1 LRVSGRKIC
10 EIELVVESLQLG
22 EFKYEQIV
30 PEVARFTK
38 EVVRRFVD
46 NGSTS
51 IRNLARVL
59 CGGPLATLPGFY
71 SYYNRHFPILEE
83 GEEAAES
90 LSKLFTKGGLILS
103 HFLAACTGRSLL
115 QCSDGTLG
123 LAPRASRPGDV
134 VVAWLSC
141 RTPMV
146 LRPSGNGNY
155 LLVGEAYCDAVMW
168 VEVFLG
174 PLPEDFEGV
183 QNYNSSIG
191 RYCPG
196 YIKRTSPGLMSSI
209 LLGKTLD

>member
-1 LRVSGRKIC
+1 LEPFLAGGISSACASFEEGGTLRVSGRKIC

-103 HFLAACTGRSLL
+103 HFLA
-115 QCSDGTLG
+115 
-123 LAPRASRPGDV
+123 LAP
-134 VVAWLSC
+134 VVASYSAL
-141 RTPMV
+141 TA
-146 LRPSGNGNY
+146 PSG
-155 LLVGEAYCDAVMW
+155 LLLEPQDQVMSLWRGLVAGLLWFCDLRVTETICW
-168 VEVFLG
+168 
-174 PLPEDFEGV
+174 
-183 QNYNSSIG
+183 
-191 RYCPG
+191 
-196 YIKRTSPGLMSSI
+196 
-209 LLGKTLD
+209 LGKHIGMQ